1 MKKPLKRSLQILLA
15 LTAAIACF
23 LLYVQFNYNPEY
35 DAPATGIR
43 HSKDSAVIARGQY
56 LVMGPGHCWNCHAAD
71 GETNLQTGTVTGLS
85 GGLAFKLPFGTLYSP
100 NITPDSA
107 TGIGARSDEMLA
119 RAIRFSVKH
128 DNTAMIPFMTYNGMS
143 DEDITAVI
151 SYLRSLEP
159 IKNVVEETE
168 LNLLGKI
175 VKRFVIKPV
184 GLDSIAP
191 HVMERDTTPEYGRYL
206 AASVGNCV
214 GCHTNRDKNTGEFVG
229 EKFAGGYQMRAKS
242 GTFTTPNLTPDPE
255 TGAITHYSVG
265 QFIAKFRAGAVYPE
279 TPMPWKSFQTLNDND
294 LKALFYYFKSMKPV
308 KNPTVRFVA
317 KTEK

>member
-1 MKKPLKRSLQILLA
+1 MKKRSKRILQVLLTLILLVS
-15 LTAAIACF
+15 CF

-35 DAPATGIR
+35 EAPVTGIR
-43 HSKDSAVIARGQY
+43 HTTDSATVARGQY

-71 GETNLQTGTVTGLS
+71 GEKNLQTGTLTGLS
-85 GGLAFKLPFGTLYSP
+85 GGLAFKLPFGTLYTP

-107 TGIGARSDEMLA
+107 TGIGAYTDEMLA

-151 SYLRSLEP
+151 SYLRGIKP
-159 IKNVVEETE
+159 IRNPVKKTD

-175 VKRFVIKPV
+175 VKRFAIKPV
-184 GLDSIAP
+184 GLDAELP
-191 HVMERDTTPEYGRYL
+191 RAMKRDTTPEYGLYL
-206 AASVGNCV
+206 STSVGNCV

-229 EKFAGGYQMRAKS
+229 EKFAGGHQMHVKS

-255 TGAITHYSVG
+255 TGAITHYSVT

-279 TPMPWKSFQTLNDND
+279 TPMPWKSFKTLDDND
-294 LKALFYYFKSMKPV
+294 LKALFYYFKSLKPV
-308 KNPTVRFVA
+308 KNATVRFVPD
-317 KTEK
+317 